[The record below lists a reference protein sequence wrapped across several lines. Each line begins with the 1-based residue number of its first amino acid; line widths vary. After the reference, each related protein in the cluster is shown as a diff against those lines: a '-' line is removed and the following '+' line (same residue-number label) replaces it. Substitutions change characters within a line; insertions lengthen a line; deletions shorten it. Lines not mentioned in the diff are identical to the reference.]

1 MARLAPMAVLVL
13 VYAATVTA
21 SEDKPTITY
30 EIYNHSGVSH
40 DTLTA
45 AASILHALFAASGVE
60 GVWLTPQAHFPNPQ
74 PASGA
79 CPRPLRLIM
88 LAEDQFEAVVR
99 TPGVFGIKAKSDRDH
114 HGVAY
119 LSPRRV
125 ARAARAHKL
134 RIPTVLAHVMAH
146 ELVHLIQP
154 RPSHTLTGL
163 MRAHWESDDYAAMAQ
178 GHLGLASDQR
188 RSFRTMLDR
197 RNHTSAI
204 GSCAATSATGI
215 Q

>member
-1 MARLAPMAVLVL
+1 MAVLVL
-13 VYAATVTA
+13 VYAATVTG

-40 DTLTA
+40 DTLAA

-60 GVWLTPQAHFPNPQ
+60 AVWLTPQARFPNSQ
-74 PASGA
+74 PASGT

-88 LAEDQFEAVVR
+88 LAEDQFEAIVR
-99 TPGVFGIKAKSDRDH
+99 TPGVFGIKEKSDREH
-114 HGVAY
+114 GGVAY

-125 ARAARAHKL
+125 AQAARAHKL

-154 RPSHTLTGL
+154 QPSHALAGL
-163 MRAHWESDDYAAMAQ
+163 MRDHWKSDDYAAMAQ

-188 RSFRTMLDR
+188 RAFRTMLDR
-197 RNHTSAI
+197 RAATAI